1 MLFTHKATLG
11 INQYVQ
17 IQNSKNSKYLNLE
30 INQKYSLDLHST
42 VFQRPSST
50 NRNSNLRNYLELVKQ
65 TDQLI
70 LGLQFTRRG
79 LRRKCKVNRKL
90 LDQLIKLEITLQDF
104 KGIILDVPDAI
115 NA

>member
-1 MLFTHKATLG
+1 MG

-17 IQNSKNSKYLNLE
+17 IQNSKIPKFGNYQ
-30 INQKYSLDLHST
+30 INGSESPFQKYSLDLHST
-42 VFQRPSST
+42 VFQMPSST

-104 KGIILDVPDAI
+104 KGLILDVPDAI
-115 NA
+115 NE